1 MSALLERALSA
12 DIPADSDHILDAALE
27 LAAASG
33 LRHLTM
39 DDVARGAGVGRM
51 TVYRRF
57 KTRDALLDALA
68 GREARRCLAEL
79 DAASP
84 VDAPL
89 EEQVV
94 AGFTTALRLTREHP
108 LLARLARVE
117 PDAVLQAFTGSA
129 LLPLCTAFLADRLQ
143 RSGVDADEQLAEL
156 FVRVAI
162 SFILLPDTQIADP
175 ALLLPLLQARTAS
188 TPAVA

>member
-1 MSALLERALSA
+1 MSALLERALTA
-12 DIPADSDHILDAALE
+12 EVPAGSDHILDAALA

-33 LRHLTM
+33 LRNLTM
-39 DDVARGAGVGRM
+39 DDVARRAGVGRM

-94 AGFTTALRLTREHP
+94 AGFATALRLTREHP

-117 PDAVLQAFTGSA
+117 PDSVLAAFTGTP
-129 LLPLCTAFLADRLQ
+129 LLGLCTAYLADRMR
-143 RSGVDADEQLAEL
+143 RSGLDGDEQLAEL
-156 FVRVAI
+156 IVRVAI
-162 SFILLPDTQIADP
+162 SFVLLPDTRIEDAS
-175 ALLLPLLQARTAS
+175 LLLPLLQARAGS
-188 TPAVA
+188 A

>member
-1 MSALLERALSA
+1 MTPTALIERALA
-12 DIPADSDHILDAALE
+12 AEVPDDSDHILDAALAI
-27 LAAASG
+27 AAASG

-39 DDVARGAGVGRM
+39 DDVARKAGVGRM

-57 KTRDALLDALA
+57 KSRDALIDALA
-68 GREARRCLAEL
+68 GREARRCLAAL

-94 AGFTTALRLTREHP
+94 AGFTTAQRLIREHP

-117 PDAVLQAFTGSA
+117 PDTVLDAFTQSS
-129 LLPLCTAFLADRLQ
+129 LLPMITAFLHDRMR
-143 RSGVDADEQLAEL
+143 RSGMRGDEQLAEL
-156 FVRVAI
+156 LVRVAI
-162 SFILLPDTQIADP
+162 SFILMPDTRITDP
-175 ALLLPLLQARTAS
+175 RLLLPLVQA
-188 TPAVA
+188 